1 MRCIGITLG
10 AALESMTS
18 NRATTANPH
27 TSATTFVRSL
37 IKGSFC
43 CCFSANRTA
52 KQGVLYSQ
60 FLSCAWKNLSVLCC
74 AGKICKHSA
83 AVCWQKI
90 SFAPL
95 AATR

>member
-37 IKGSFC
+37 IK
-43 CCFSANRTA
+43 
-52 KQGVLYSQ
+52 VLLL
-60 FLSCAWKNLSVLCC
+60 F
-74 AGKICKHSA
+74 
-83 AVCWQKI
+83 
-90 SFAPL
+90 
-95 AATR
+95 R